1 MMKMFSLCSLNIFE
15 QILAKSI
22 VSDTNKHSSL
32 LLTSLNYRQKSFV
45 RMATGQKLQIS
56 FEIFT
61 TFDQL

>member
-1 MMKMFSLCSLNIFE
+1 MFTLYSLNLFE
-15 QILAKSI
+15 QILAKSK

-32 LLTSLNYRQKSFV
+32 LLTSLKLQTKFFIG
-45 RMATGQKLQIS
+45 MATGQKLQIS